1 MPNIGLLGGTFD
13 PIHFGHL
20 RMAQELAE
28 ALNLD
33 EVRFIPAA
41 NPPHKATPS
50 ISSAHRAAMVQL
62 AITDNTIFK
71 LDNRELLR
79 TGASYTIDT
88 LINLRNELGENTS
101 LVLFMGSDAFT
112 NFHTWHEWEKI
123 IQLCH
128 IALVQRSVGTMKA
141 PLAKVLE
148 TFLHNHYT
156 ENIDDLRETNAGY
169 VTMQS
174 ITPLDISSTAI
185 RTNLQNKNSA
195 RYLMPD
201 GVLDYIKS
209 NMLYNNSAK

>member
-1 MPNIGLLGGTFD
+1 
-13 PIHFGHL
+13 
-20 RMAQELAE
+20 
-28 ALNLD
+28 
-33 EVRFIPAA
+33 
-41 NPPHKATPS
+41 
-50 ISSAHRAAMVQL
+50 MVQL
-62 AITDNTIFK
+62 AITDNPIFK

-88 LINLRNELGENTS
+88 LISLRNELGENAS

-112 NFHTWHEWEKI
+112 NFNTWHDWEKI
-123 IQLCH
+123 IHLCH